1 MTRSYLFIERH
12 FWHPCS
18 KFIGKRARFGWT
30 RWDYVA
36 GVTSKDDCVTTSYND
51 AVTHNNMD
59 ESHRQKKPDTKKT
72 ISYYSI
78 HRNSSVDLHI
88 NKLLCGG
95 FQSSGYHGGCY

>member
-36 GVTSKDDCVTTSYND
+36 GVTSKDDCVTTSYNG

-59 ESHRQKKPDTKKT
+59 ESHRHNIEHKGCTDESLFIKLKGKQNESMVRQVK
-72 ISYYSI
+72 IVFA
-78 HRNSSVDLHI
+78 SV
-88 NKLLCGG
+88 
-95 FQSSGYHGGCY
+95 GY

>member
-18 KFIGKRARFGWT
+18 KFIGKRVRFGWT

-36 GVTSKDDCVTTSYND
+36 GVTSKDDCVTTSFNY

-78 HRNSSVDLHI
+78 HRNSRVDLHI